1 MSFNIYPL
9 HTSIFEYSS
18 FLTLS
23 CTSQPYPYPKSH
35 MENVITILKEWPLWY
50 IKLDPKGEQK
60 FQAIR
65 PQQFEYEHYESFTYR
80 PLDEFKCKIN
90 GKDSIS
96 ILHARIVSYDRDN
109 TSYLLL

>member
-1 MSFNIYPL
+1 MSYNIQPPNTSML
-9 HTSIFEYSS
+9 ENSIF
-18 FLTLS
+18 LPLS

-65 PQQFEYEHYESFTYR
+65 PHEFEYEHYESFTYR
-80 PLDEFKCKIN
+80 PLDEFKCRIN

-96 ILHARIVSYDRDN
+96 ILHARIVSYDRNN